1 MFFIANHCHNN
12 VSVWIGKK
20 CNSGLQLWTL
30 LFYKT
35 SVPFAQRST
44 RSLGATLREI
54 WDSYF
59 IWRGPLSLRRFPVTS
74 RENPFDVKV
83 RSKPT
88 DSVFIWT
95 TWFRVPAKGGNC
107 NHRSKKSKKKGEES
121 AWKPLWFTPQVG
133 LYPECLFPTFEGSG
147 LLHTFFCTHSSGM
160 FGVYPAFFDF
170 PSRSFLSYH
179 LTQMKCD
186 SLSLAGCRSS
196 PTYFSPPSRWLK
208 VCSSGD
214 NSSCFWRDVPL
225 MHARRAWR
233 SGQLFAS
240 SPCLSSRSVKHAN
253 LYLCACVHA
262 CPHTPD

>member
-1 MFFIANHCHNN
+1 MSVFKLERSVTVGYSCELCFFVKRLCHLHRG
-12 VSVWIGKK
+12 VPEASELRWERFGTLISFDVGRSRWEGSLWPRGK
-20 CNSGLQLWTL
+20 TL
-30 LFYKT
+30 LT
-35 SVPFAQRST
+35 SKCVPSPQIVFSYERPGLELQQK
-44 RSLGATLREI
+44 GEIATTE
-54 WDSYF
+54 
-59 IWRGPLSLRRFPVTS
+59 
-74 RENPFDVKV
+74 VKKV
-83 RSKPT
+83 
-88 DSVFIWT
+88 
-95 TWFRVPAKGGNC
+95 
-107 NHRSKKSKKKGEES
+107 KKKEKSQLGS
-121 AWKPLWFTPQVG
+121 LSDSLLLQVG
-133 LYPECLFPTFEGSG
+133 LYPECLFPTFEDSG

-196 PTYFSPPSRWLK
+196 PTYSSPPSRWLR

-214 NSSCFWRDVPL
+214 DSSCFWRDVPL

-253 LYLCACVHA
+253 IYLCACVHA
-262 CPHTPD
+262 CPRTPD